1 MPGLSHPSKRR
12 RPKHPRPETSL
23 GRVREVA
30 VVARE
35 PVRNELRATWVVI
48 ISDVEN
54 PLPLSHLYR
63 SAFVEPMEPDNSARS
78 ELCPILCPP

>member
-1 MPGLSHPSKRR
+1 MPGLSHPLKRR
-12 RPKHPRPETSL
+12 RPKHPHPETSL

-35 PVRNELRATWVVI
+35 PVRNELRATWLVI

-63 SAFVEPMEPDNSARS
+63 SAFVEPMEPENSARS
-78 ELCPILCPP
+78 ELCPILCPS

>member
-1 MPGLSHPSKRR
+1 MPGLSHPLKRR
-12 RPKHPRPETSL
+12 RPKHPHPEISL

-35 PVRNELRATWVVI
+35 PVLNELRATWLVI

>member
-1 MPGLSHPSKRR
+1 MPGLSHPLKRR
-12 RPKHPRPETSL
+12 RPKHPHPETSL

-35 PVRNELRATWVVI
+35 PVRNELRATWLVI

-54 PLPLSHLYR
+54 NGLEVRVRVQNP
-63 SAFVEPMEPDNSARS
+63 FVGDISRPTAGV
-78 ELCPILCPP
+78 IL